1 MRETVGE
8 HSMVATD
15 LLQGL
20 PEAFR
25 RTRKTGR
32 EKLVSWGG

>member
-1 MRETVGE
+1 MREIVGE

-25 RTRKTGR
+25 GTREIAE
-32 EKLVSWGG
+32 EKVVRCE

>member
-1 MRETVGE
+1 MRERVGE

-15 LLQGL
+15 LLLGL

-25 RTRKTGR
+25 RAR
-32 EKLVSWGG
+32 EKAKVRSICF